1 MNEKRFKISDF
12 AVDNKMTV
20 YILTF
25 ILIMVGMSSYN
36 STPKEKFP
44 EVVFPFYSI
53 TTIYPGTSPAD
64 MENLVTRQIEKEIK
78 SVDGIK
84 ELTSKS
90 IQDFSAIFIEFDTD
104 IDDQR
109 AYTDVKEAV
118 DKSLSNLPTD
128 ILDDP
133 EVTRIDVSEIPI
145 LNINLSGD
153 LGLVKIKEFADELE
167 DRIEALKEVTRVD
180 IVGALDR
187 EIQINVDLYKMQ
199 AAGVN
204 FTQIQNAVAQENMT
218 MSGGLVD
225 KDGINRSLRVVGEF
239 ETVNEISELLLM
251 DGVYLKDVATVKDDF
266 EDRESFARL
275 AKHDVITIN
284 VIKKSG
290 ENLILAIEKINA
302 ILEEFKLET
311 PDNLQISTTG
321 DQSTATKNNVSDLFN
336 TIILG
341 FLIVVLVLMF
351 FMGVDNALFVAVA
364 IPLSMLIA
372 FIFIPIMGFTLNMV
386 VLMAFILV
394 LGIVVDNSI
403 VVVENIYRH
412 FTHTANLPIS
422 AAAKRGVGEVA
433 LPVFTG
439 TLTTMAPF
447 APLLFWPGIMGEFM
461 FFIPATIILTLAA
474 SMFVAYVMNP
484 VYAVSFM
491 KYRGFEKAKVNWKEV
506 GIVTAISVV
515 LSVFFHLLGI
525 STIGNLIG
533 FILIIYLLM
542 KFVLTNFIRSFQ
554 KRFLPAMS
562 RGYKKTLHVLLR
574 GRRPIIILVGTF
586 VLLIFTFFLTGK
598 YPPKIVL
605 FPEGDP
611 NTLFVYISMPEG
623 TDIEVTDSITSVV
636 EDKVFDIIGNHNPDV
651 EYVISNVAL
660 GAGESFFENTQ
671 QPKLG
676 KITIGFVEYKFR
688 VGESTSNYLDRL
700 RRDLK
705 GVPAATIVVNK
716 EAMGPPTGKPINIEC
731 RGEDIDELIT
741 ISEEVKAY
749 VNSLGVPGIE
759 ELKSDMEVNKPEIS
773 LNIDRVKANKLGITT
788 GYIAMTLRTA
798 LYGTEV
804 SKFREGED
812 EYPIQLRLDRNMRH
826 NLDALMNIQM
836 VLPGGNN
843 GPRKIPISAVA
854 DIEYTSTYGGIIRRD
869 HERVITVSSNV
880 LPGYNANNI
889 VHELQ
894 NKLKK
899 FEIKEGYEVV
909 FTGEQEDMA
918 ENTAFLGNAM
928 LLAVALIFL
937 ILVTQFNSLV
947 KPVIIIT
954 QILFSIIGILL
965 GSVLLRIDISIIM
978 TGMGIIAVAGIVV
991 KNAIILIDY
1000 TDILIKKGGRLS
1012 TNIVDA
1018 GATRLVPVILTAAS
1032 TVMGLMPLAI
1042 GMNINFATLFSD
1054 LDANIY
1060 FGGDSAAFW
1069 NPLAWTIIFGLT
1081 FATFLT
1087 LIVVPAMYYMV
1098 QRSQIRARWRKSRR
1112 EARKAIA

>member
-1 MNEKRFKISDF
+1 MKEKRFKISDF

-25 ILIMVGMSSYN
+25 ILIMVGVASYN

-53 TTIYPGTSPAD
+53 TTIYPGTSPSD
-64 MENLVTRQIEKEIK
+64 IENLITRPIEKELK
-78 SVDGIK
+78 SIDGIK
-84 ELTSKS
+84 DLTSKS
-90 IQDFSAIFIEFDTD
+90 LQDFSLVFIEFDTD
-104 IDDQR
+104 VDNQQ

-118 DKSLSNLPTD
+118 DKAKSNLPTG
-128 ILDDP
+128 ILNDP
-133 EVTRIDVSEIPI
+133 EVTRIDVSELPI

-153 LGLVKIKEFADELE
+153 LGLVKIKEYADELE
-167 DRIEALKEVTRVD
+167 DRIEGLKEVTRVD

-199 AAGVN
+199 AAGIS
-204 FTQIQNAVAQENMT
+204 FTQIQNAVAMENMT
-218 MSGGLVD
+218 MSGGLID
-225 KDGINRSLRVVGEF
+225 KDGINRSLRVIGEF
-239 ETVNEISELLLM
+239 EKVADIKELLLT
-251 DGVYLKDVATVKDDF
+251 DGVYLKDIATVKDDF
-266 EDRESFARL
+266 AERESFARL
-275 AKHDVITIN
+275 QKQDVITVN

-290 ENLILAIEKINA
+290 ENLIVAIDKIKEILA
-302 ILEEFKLET
+302 EFKET
-311 PDNLQISTTG
+311 SPENLHIQTTG
-321 DQSTATKNNVSDLFN
+321 DQSTMTRNNVSDLFN

-372 FIFIPIMGFTLNMV
+372 FIFIPIIGFTLNMV

-412 FTHTANLPIS
+412 FTNTANLPI
-422 AAAKRGVGEVA
+422 APAAKRGVGEVA

-447 APLLFWPGIMGEFM
+447 APLMFWPGIMGEFM

-491 KYRGFEKAKVNWKEV
+491 KYRGLDKAKLNKKELL
-506 GIVTAISVV
+506 IVSAVSIV
-515 LSVFFHLLGI
+515 LIVLFHAAGLA
-525 STIGNLIG
+525 TIGNLVA
-533 FILIIYLLM
+533 FVFIIYLLM
-542 KFVLTNFIRSFQ
+542 KFVLNNLIRSFQ
-554 KRFLPAMS
+554 KSFLPAIVRM
-562 RGYKKTLHVLLR
+562 YKSTLHFLLK
-574 GRRPIIILVGTF
+574 GWRPYLVVGFT
-586 VLLIFTFFLTGK
+586 VALLFFTFFITGK
-598 YPPKIVL
+598 YPPKVIL

-623 TDIEVTDSITSVV
+623 TDIEVTDSITGIV
-636 EDKVFDIIGNHNPDV
+636 EDRVFDIIGDDNPDV

-700 RRDLK
+700 RRELK
-705 GVPAATIVVNK
+705 GIPATTIVVNK

-731 RGEDIDELIT
+731 RGEDIDELIA
-741 ISEEVKAY
+741 ISEKVY
-749 VNSLGVPGIE
+749 DYINTLGIPGIE
-759 ELKSDMEVNKPEIS
+759 ELKSDMELNKPEIS
-773 LNIDRVKANKLGITT
+773 VNIDRVKANKLGIST
-788 GYIAMTLRTA
+788 GYIASTLRTA
-798 LYGTEV
+798 LYGSEV

-812 EYPIQLRLDRNMRH
+812 EYPIQLRLDKSLRN
-826 NLDALMNIQM
+826 NLDALMNIELI
-836 VLPGGNN
+836 LPGGKN
-843 GPRKIPISAVA
+843 GVRKIPISSVA
-854 DIEYTSTYGGIIRRD
+854 EIDHASTYGGIIRRN
-869 HERVITVSSNV
+869 HERVITLGSNV
-880 LPGYNANNI
+880 LPGYNPNEI
-889 VHELQ
+889 VQTLKT
-894 NKLKK
+894 KL
-899 FEIKEGYEVV
+899 ESLDIKDGYEVV

-918 ENTAFLGNAM
+918 ETSAFLGNA
-928 LLAVALIFL
+928 LFIAIALIFL
-937 ILVTQFNSLV
+937 ILVTQFNSLA
-947 KPVIIIT
+947 KPIIIIV

-965 GSVLLRIDISIIM
+965 GSVFLKIDISIVM

-1000 TDILIKKGGRLS
+1000 IDILLAKGGRLRA
-1012 TNIVDA
+1012 NLVDA

-1032 TVMGLMPLAI
+1032 TVMGLFPLAI

-1054 LDANIY
+1054 LDPNIY

-1087 LIVVPAMYYMV
+1087 LIVVPAMYLMI
-1098 QRSQIRARWRKSRR
+1098 RSSQIRSQWRKSRR
-1112 EARKAIA
+1112 RARLAIA

>member
-1 MNEKRFKISDF
+1 MKEKRFKISDF

-25 ILIMVGMSSYN
+25 ILIMVGVGSYN

-44 EVVFPFYSI
+44 EVVFPFYSV

-64 MENLVTRQIEKEIK
+64 IENLITRPIEKEIK
-78 SVDGIK
+78 SINGIK
-84 ELTSKS
+84 DLTSKS
-90 IQDFSAIFIEFDTD
+90 LQDFSLVFIEFDTD
-104 IDDQR
+104 VDNQQ

-118 DKSLSNLPTD
+118 DKAKSNLPTG
-128 ILDDP
+128 ILNDP
-133 EVTRIDVSEIPI
+133 DVTRIDVSEIPI

-153 LGLVKIKEFADELE
+153 LGLVKIKEYADELE
-167 DRIEALKEVTRVD
+167 DRIEGLKEVTRVD

-199 AAGVN
+199 AAGIS
-204 FTQIQNAVAQENMT
+204 FGQIQNAVAQENMT
-218 MSGGLVD
+218 MSGGLID
-225 KDGINRSLRVVGEF
+225 KDGINRSLRVIGEF
-239 ETVNEISELLLM
+239 EKVEDLKELLLV
-251 DGVYLKDVATVKDDF
+251 DGVYLKDIASVDDDF
-266 EDRESFARL
+266 AERESFARL
-275 AKHDVITIN
+275 QKQDVITIN

-290 ENLILAIEKINA
+290 ENLIEAIDKIKEILADFELTA
-302 ILEEFKLET
+302 
-311 PDNLQISTTG
+311 PDNLHIQTTG
-321 DQSTATKNNVSDLFN
+321 DQSTMTKNNVSDLFN

-412 FTHTANLPIS
+412 FTHTENLPI
-422 AAAKRGVGEVA
+422 APAAKRGVGEVA

-447 APLLFWPGIMGEFM
+447 APLMFWPGIMGSFM
-461 FFIPATIILTLAA
+461 FYIPATIILTLAA

-491 KYRGFEKAKVNWKEV
+491 KYRGFEKAKLNKKELL
-506 GIVTAISVV
+506 IVSAVSIV
-515 LSVFFHLLGI
+515 LIILFHLAGA
-525 STIGNLIG
+525 TTMGNLIA
-533 FILIIYLLM
+533 FIFLIYLLM
-542 KFVLTNFIRSFQ
+542 KFVLINFIRSFQ
-554 KRFLPAMS
+554 KSFLPAMINM
-562 RGYKKTLHVLLR
+562 YKSSLHFLLKGWRPYLVVIFTVVLL
-574 GRRPIIILVGTF
+574 F
-586 VLLIFTFFLTGK
+586 FTFFITGK
-598 YPPKIVL
+598 YPPKVVL

-611 NTLFVYISMPEG
+611 NNLFVYITMPEG
-623 TDIEVTDSITSVV
+623 TDIDVTDSITGIV
-636 EDKVFDIIGNHNPDV
+636 ENKVFEIIGEDNPDV

-660 GAGESFFENTQ
+660 GAGENFFDNSQ

-700 RRDLK
+700 RRELK

-731 RGEDIDELIT
+731 RGEDIDELIA
-741 ISEEVKAY
+741 ISEEVHTY
-749 VNSLGVPGIE
+749 INTLGIPGIE
-759 ELKSDMEVNKPEIS
+759 ELKSDMELNKPEIS
-773 LNIDRVKANKLGITT
+773 VNIDRVKANKLGIST

-798 LYGTEV
+798 LYGSEV

-812 EYPIQLRLDRNMRH
+812 EYPIELRLNKSLRND
-826 NLDALMNIQM
+826 LDALMNIQLI
-836 VLPGGNN
+836 LPGDKN

-854 DIEYTSTYGGIIRRD
+854 DIDHTSTYGGIIRRN
-869 HERVITVSSNV
+869 HERVITLGSNV
-880 LPGYNANNI
+880 LPGYNPNEI
-889 VHELQ
+889 VQ
-894 NKLKK
+894 SLKK
-899 FEIKEGYEVV
+899 KIEKLDIKPGYEVV

-918 ENTAFLGNAM
+918 ETSAFLGNA
-928 LLAVALIFL
+928 LLIAIALIFL
-937 ILVTQFNSLV
+937 ILVTQFNSLA
-947 KPVIIIT
+947 KPVIIIV

-965 GSVLLRIDISIIM
+965 GSVFLKIDISIVM

-1000 TDILIKKGGRLS
+1000 TDILIAKGGRLRK
-1012 TNIVDA
+1012 NLVDA

-1032 TVMGLMPLAI
+1032 TIMGLMPLAI
-1042 GMNINFATLFSD
+1042 GMNIDFATLFSE
-1054 LDANIY
+1054 LNPHIY

-1069 NPLAWTIIFGLT
+1069 KPLAWTIIFGLT

-1087 LIVVPAMYYMV
+1087 LIVVPAMYLISQSIQV
-1098 QRSQIRARWRKSRR
+1098 RIQWKRSRRRAR
-1112 EARKAIA
+1112 A

>member
-1 MNEKRFKISDF
+1 MKEKRFKISDF

-25 ILIMVGMSSYN
+25 ILVMVGVASYR

-44 EVVFPFYSI
+44 EVVFPFYSV

-64 MENLVTRQIEKEIK
+64 IENLITRPIEKEIK
-78 SVDGIK
+78 SINGIK
-84 ELTSKS
+84 NLNSKS
-90 IQDFSAIFIEFDTD
+90 LQDFSLIFIEFDTGAD
-104 IDDQR
+104 NQK

-118 DKSLSNLPTD
+118 DKAKSELPTG
-128 ILDDP
+128 ILNDP

-153 LGLVKIKEFADELE
+153 LGLVKIKEYADELE
-167 DRIEALKEVTRVD
+167 DRIESLKEITRVE

-199 AAGVN
+199 AAGIN
-204 FTQIQNAVAQENMT
+204 FSQIQNAVAQENMT
-218 MSGGLVD
+218 MSGGLID
-225 KDGINRSLRVVGEF
+225 RDGINRSLRVVGEF
-239 ETVNEISELLLM
+239 KKVDELKELLLT
-251 DGVYLKDVATVKDDF
+251 DGVYLKDIARVQDDF
-266 EDRESFARL
+266 AERESFARL
-275 AKHDVITIN
+275 QKQDVITIN

-290 ENLILAIEKINA
+290 ENLIVAIDKIKEILAEFE
-302 ILEEFKLET
+302 LEA
-311 PDNLQISTTG
+311 PDNLHVQITG
-321 DQSTATKNNVSDLFN
+321 DQSTMTKNNVSDLLN

-341 FLIVVLVLMF
+341 FLIVVIVLMF

-372 FIFIPIMGFTLNMV
+372 FIFIPIMGFSLNMV

-412 FTHTANLPIS
+412 FTHTKNLAIGP
-422 AAAKRGVGEVA
+422 AAKRGVGEVA

-447 APLLFWPGIMGEFM
+447 APLMFWPGIMGEFM
-461 FFIPATIILTLAA
+461 FYIPATIILTLAA

-491 KYRGFEKAKVNWKEV
+491 KYRGFDKAKLNKKELL
-506 GIVTAISVV
+506 IVSAVSILLIILFHAAG
-515 LSVFFHLLGI
+515 LS
-525 STIGNLIG
+525 TMGNLIA
-533 FILIIYLLM
+533 FVFLIYLLM
-542 KFVLTNFIRSFQ
+542 KFVMNNLIRSFQ
-554 KRFLPAMS
+554 KSLLPAIISM
-562 RGYKKTLHVLLR
+562 YKSTLHFLLQGWRPYVVVALTVVLL
-574 GRRPIIILVGTF
+574 F
-586 VLLIFTFFLTGK
+586 FTFFITGK
-598 YPPKIVL
+598 YPPKVVL

-623 TDIEVTDSITSVV
+623 TNIEVTDSITAIV
-636 EDKVFDIIGNHNPDV
+636 EDRVFKIIGDDNPDV
-651 EYVISNVAL
+651 EYVVSNVAL
-660 GAGESFFENTQ
+660 GAGESFFENAQ

-700 RRDLK
+700 RRELK

-731 RGEDIDELIT
+731 RGEDIDELIK
-741 ISEEVKAY
+741 ISEEVYAY
-749 VNSLGVPGIE
+749 INTLGIPGIE
-759 ELKSDMEVNKPEIS
+759 ELKSDMELNKPEIS
-773 LNIDRVKANKLGITT
+773 VNIDRVKANKLGIST

-798 LYGTEV
+798 LYGSEV

-812 EYPIQLRLDRNMRH
+812 EYPIQLRLNKTLRND
-826 NLDALMNIQM
+826 LDALMNIQL
-836 VLPGGNN
+836 VLPGQKN
-843 GPRKIPISAVA
+843 GLRKIPISAVA
-854 DIEYTSTYGGIIRRD
+854 DIDYTSTYGGIIRRN
-869 HERVITVSSNV
+869 HERVITLGSNV
-880 LPGYNANNI
+880 LPGYNPNEI
-889 VHELQ
+889 VQ
-894 NKLKK
+894 TLKK
-899 FEIKEGYEVV
+899 KLGDLDIKEGYEVV

-918 ENTAFLGNAM
+918 ETSDFLGNA
-928 LLAVALIFL
+928 LFIAIALIFL
-937 ILVTQFNSLV
+937 ILVTQFNSLA
-947 KPVIIIT
+947 KPVIIIV

-965 GSVLLRIDISIIM
+965 GAVFFNIDISIVM

-1000 TDILIKKGGRLS
+1000 TDILLAKGGRLRA
-1012 TNIVDA
+1012 NLVNA
-1018 GATRLVPVILTAAS
+1018 GAIRLVPVILTAAS
-1032 TVMGLMPLAI
+1032 TIMGLMPLAI
-1042 GMNINFATLFSD
+1042 GMNINFETLFSE
-1054 LDANIY
+1054 LNPHIY

-1087 LIVVPAMYYMV
+1087 LIVVPAMYLMI
-1098 QRSQIRARWRKSRR
+1098 RSSQIRRQWRKSRR
-1112 EARKAIA
+1112 IAKRA